1 MPGKPKTPNALP
13 ALALVT
19 SISASALMLVNF
31 HLGAAAGHALY
42 LGGVLI

>member
-1 MPGKPKTPNALP
+1 MSGKPKTPNSMA

-19 SISASALMLVNF
+19 SLSASALMLVNY

-42 LGGVLI
+42 VGGVLI

>member
-1 MPGKPKTPNALP
+1 MPNKPNAQNSVA
-13 ALALVT
+13 ALALLT
-19 SISASALMLVNF
+19 SLSASALMLVSY